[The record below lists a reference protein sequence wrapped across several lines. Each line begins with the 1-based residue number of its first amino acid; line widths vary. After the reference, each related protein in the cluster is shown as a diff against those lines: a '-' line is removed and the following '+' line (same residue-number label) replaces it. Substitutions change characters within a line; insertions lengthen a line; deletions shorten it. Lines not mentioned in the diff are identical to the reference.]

1 MRGRLRTTVPEESY
15 PQNSSRLKMDKEIN
29 KSSVVLKNLILQI
42 FKFLGIERNIEK
54 IEAVIVVKD
63 IEL

>member
-1 MRGRLRTTVPEESY
+1 MRGRLRTTVSEESY